1 MKQTYY
7 IKTVLTALATTA
19 FMACTESYPTMILEE
34 TKANIHDLNSDS
46 TANRTPVLLFINQQ
60 DLFTVTATRG
70 MGEFP
75 PEDKNNYSKGAVY
88 IYAFRDG
95 RNTQGELTSYADL
108 TKSAYATGYPHDPD
122 FADCLIDGDDYTLGL
137 RTFVRPGSSGELKYT
152 AEDLKEDTL
161 ITYDQIMDH
170 VCYYSDRHQEAPY
183 NFFAY
188 YIDELDKNRVLNS
201 NVHRTRDSIWYDIS
215 IDGTQD
221 IMCGM
226 APPLKD
232 VLDTWYPNQNKRL
245 SDNERSVIR
254 NGYSKFSADRDIHP
268 YIRMEHQL
276 TQLKFKIYPGDAT
289 ADDIVIQKIE
299 VLFRHNGHMTIAT
312 QDPSKSKPKVWFDGT
327 ETWGNLNFP
336 AEDLEFPV
344 DESGN
349 KIDVGGYT
357 VNWDKNVKGE
367 WYDQSSKDVGRGLI
381 LPCDTIYEMRIHY
394 KQKAAKKD
402 GSPKEWSFSK
412 TSQKN
417 IELNNIKNKWFQPG
431 QRYVVSIA
439 VFGQKGIQVY
449 TAFEKWK
456 DGGSTEVIDD
466 GW

>member
-19 FMACTESYPTMILEE
+19 FMACTESYPTLILEE

-268 YIRMEHQL
+268 YIRMEHIIS
-276 TQLKFKIYPGDAT
+276 KI
-289 ADDIVIQKIE
+289 
-299 VLFRHNGHMTIAT
+299 
-312 QDPSKSKPKVWFDGT
+312 
-327 ETWGNLNFP
+327 
-336 AEDLEFPV
+336 
-344 DESGN
+344 
-349 KIDVGGYT
+349 
-357 VNWDKNVKGE
+357 
-367 WYDQSSKDVGRGLI
+367 
-381 LPCDTIYEMRIHY
+381 
-394 KQKAAKKD
+394 KQ
-402 GSPKEWSFSK
+402 E
-412 TSQKN
+412 
-417 IELNNIKNKWFQPG
+417 
-431 QRYVVSIA
+431 
-439 VFGQKGIQVY
+439 
-449 TAFEKWK
+449 
-456 DGGSTEVIDD
+456 
-466 GW
+466 

>member
-46 TANRTPVLLFINQQ
+46 TANRTPVLLFINPQ

-108 TKSAYATGYPHDPD
+108 TKSAYAIGYPHDPD
-122 FADCLIDGDDYTLGL
+122 LADCLIDGDDYTLGL
-137 RTFVRPGSSGELKYT
+137 RTFVRQGASGELKYT

-170 VCYYSDRHQEAPY
+170 VCYYSDRYQETPY

-215 IDGTQD
+215 INGTQD

-226 APPLKD
+226 APPINE
-232 VLDTWYPNQNKRL
+232 VLDTWYPKQAKRL
-245 SDNERSVIR
+245 SENERNVVL
-254 NGYSKFSADRDIHP
+254 NGYSKFTADRDIHP

-276 TQLKFKIYPGDAT
+276 TQLKFKIFPGGPT
-289 ADDIVIQKIE
+289 ANDIVITGIE
-299 VLFRHNGHMTIAT
+299 VLFRHNGHMTVAT

-357 VNWDKNVKGE
+357 VEWDKDFKGE
-367 WYDQSSKDVGRGLI
+367 WYELTGKDVGKGLI
-381 LPCDTIYEMRIHY
+381 LPCDTIYNMNIYY
-394 KQKAAKKD
+394 KQKV
-402 GSPKEWSFSK
+402 GSPKEWS
-412 TSQKN
+412 KN
-417 IELNNIKNKWFQPG
+417 YRMSTKEITLNNVKNKWFQPG

-439 VFGQKGIQVY
+439 VYGPEKILVY
-449 TAFEKWK
+449 TAFDKWK
-456 DGGSTEVIDD
+456 DGGSTEVVDD